1 MNSSTR
7 NFWIAVLLL
16 VLTIAASK
24 LTERRIVESLA
35 APLESIP
42 EAIDGWS
49 ILKTETLDT
58 RTLQVLMP
66 TSYLSRIYGK
76 DGRQLGVFVAYYA
89 VQRAGETMHSPK
101 NCLPGSGWE
110 IWRQDVLLALAWLRA
125 RTDGPLSLWGLRLGA
140 LLALDVA
147 QERRD
152 LASILLWQPVT
163 EGAAYLTGF
172 LRLRL
177 AADMLAAANPAG
189 DTGALRKA
197 LADGASLD
205 IAGYTITPAL
215 AQALDGVSAAE
226 LAAPACP
233 VHWLDLVP
241 QAGRPMAPGR
251 AAAAARL
258 AGNGWTLDTGVV
270 QGPAFWSTQEIA
282 EAPTLLDASAAL
294 LLAEAG

>member
-42 EAIDGWS
+42 QAIDGWS
-49 ILKTETLDT
+49 LLKTETLDT

-110 IWRQDVLLALAWLRA
+110 IWRQDSTTVQVQGQPKRINKYSIQRLGQRSLVFYWYQSKERVIASEALGKIMLVRDSLVDGLTGGVLA
-125 RTDGPLSLWGLRLGA
+125 RVTVSDTGLDATDGEAFAAHL
-140 LLALDVA
+140 V
-147 QERRD
+147 RD
-152 LASILLWQPVT
+152 IQRC
-163 EGAAYLTGF
+163 F
-172 LRLRL
+172 
-177 AADMLAAANPAG
+177 
-189 DTGALRKA
+189 
-197 LADGASLD
+197 
-205 IAGYTITPAL
+205 
-215 AQALDGVSAAE
+215 
-226 LAAPACP
+226 
-233 VHWLDLVP
+233 
-241 QAGRPMAPGR
+241 GR
-251 AAAAARL
+251 
-258 AGNGWTLDTGVV
+258 
-270 QGPAFWSTQEIA
+270 
-282 EAPTLLDASAAL
+282 
-294 LLAEAG
+294 

>member
-42 EAIDGWS
+42 QAIDGWS

-110 IWRQDVLLALAWLRA
+110 IWRQDSTTVQVQGQPKRINKYSIQRLGQRSLVFYWYQSKERVIASEALGKIMLVRDSLVDGLTGGVLA
-125 RTDGPLSLWGLRLGA
+125 RVTVSDTGLDATDGEAFAAHL
-140 LLALDVA
+140 V
-147 QERRD
+147 RD
-152 LASILLWQPVT
+152 IQRC
-163 EGAAYLTGF
+163 F
-172 LRLRL
+172 
-177 AADMLAAANPAG
+177 
-189 DTGALRKA
+189 
-197 LADGASLD
+197 
-205 IAGYTITPAL
+205 
-215 AQALDGVSAAE
+215 
-226 LAAPACP
+226 
-233 VHWLDLVP
+233 
-241 QAGRPMAPGR
+241 GR
-251 AAAAARL
+251 
-258 AGNGWTLDTGVV
+258 
-270 QGPAFWSTQEIA
+270 
-282 EAPTLLDASAAL
+282 
-294 LLAEAG
+294 

>member
-110 IWRQDVLLALAWLRA
+110 IWRQDSTTVQVQGQPKRINKYSIQRLGQRSLVFYWYQSKERVIASEALGKIMLVRDSLVDGLTGGVLA
-125 RTDGPLSLWGLRLGA
+125 RVTVSDTGLDATDGEAFAAHL
-140 LLALDVA
+140 V
-147 QERRD
+147 RD
-152 LASILLWQPVT
+152 IQRC
-163 EGAAYLTGF
+163 F
-172 LRLRL
+172 
-177 AADMLAAANPAG
+177 
-189 DTGALRKA
+189 
-197 LADGASLD
+197 
-205 IAGYTITPAL
+205 
-215 AQALDGVSAAE
+215 
-226 LAAPACP
+226 
-233 VHWLDLVP
+233 
-241 QAGRPMAPGR
+241 GR
-251 AAAAARL
+251 
-258 AGNGWTLDTGVV
+258 
-270 QGPAFWSTQEIA
+270 
-282 EAPTLLDASAAL
+282 
-294 LLAEAG
+294 